1 MEQKIDIAALREALA
16 GLDGLTLRAEG
27 CEVDVL
33 SDGDGIDSVCFA
45 LVGKLPAEDVAFCTA
60 LAAAANALPAL
71 LDEIEALRALTTPE
85 VIGEKHR
92 EGGPWQ
98 VWEPFYERWV
108 HAKWLKQQER
118 WIRLDG
124 TSVIGIPTHAL
135 PMPPEPHD

>member
-1 MEQKIDIAALREALA
+1 MSETLMEPKTDIKALREALA

-71 LDEIEALRALTTPE
+71 LDEIEALRAREAHMRRFAESMVEDGHPVLMGFAYQIQ
-85 VIGEKHR
+85 VI
-92 EGGPWQ
+92 
-98 VWEPFYERWV
+98 
-108 HAKWLKQQER
+108 
-118 WIRLDG
+118 LD
-124 TSVIGIPTHAL
+124 TQAL
-135 PMPPEPHD
+135 PMPPEVKNA